1 MEELQSVF
9 NRGEKKEPFMKL
21 GEGRAPNLNYSL
33 PQSSCF
39 STYSNMRV
47 AVASED
53 FKKECL
59 AIPENNY
66 FEKIKSKTTISD
78 ISVLNQGYIV
88 FY

>member
-39 STYSNMRV
+39 SMYSNMRV